1 MTYEDHIPG
10 QPRSVA
16 LISSGPGSGKTLI
29 AASAAMLTN
38 TALRDTG
45 HEIFLMDGDATSA
58 GLTRLL
64 APHRTA
70 THHRDLADFALDGQV
85 ELVYRSIEGL
95 LQPLWPG
102 RGAEPSAFL
111 LGLGDPARLAADPPI
126 DLPATLACAV
136 DRLAELAGL
145 LVVDC
150 RAGWGPETLAVCSG
164 VQHIAVVAEPHEVAA
179 GALEDLERAL
189 SEARLAER
197 VLGCVLNK
205 TQLHG
210 PEPSGTSGAP
220 SPMPVVAELPYDKEA
235 AAAAGRGE
243 LPPADGPFCTAIL
256 TALGV
261 FAPEIFPGPA

>member
-16 LISSGPGSGKTLI
+16 LVSSGPGSGKTLI
-29 AASAAMLTN
+29 AATAAMLTN

-45 HEIFLMDGDATSA
+45 HEIFLMDGDATNA

-64 APHRTA
+64 ARHRNA
-70 THHRDLADFALDGQV
+70 THHRDLADFALDHRV

-102 RGAEPSAFL
+102 HGSEPGAFL
-111 LGLGDPARLAADPPI
+111 LGLGDPARLAADPSL

-136 DRLAELAGL
+136 DRLSELAGV

-164 VQHIAVVAEPHEVAA
+164 VQHIAVVAEPHDVAS
-179 GALEDLERAL
+179 GALEELERAL
-189 SEARLAER
+189 VEARLSAR

-210 PEPSGTSGAP
+210 ADPFAASGAP
-220 SPMPVVAELPYDKEA
+220 PPMPVVAELPFDKEA
-235 AAAAGRGE
+235 AVAAGQGE
-243 LPPADGPFCTAIL
+243 LPAADGPFCTAIL
-256 TALGV
+256 TALAV